1 MEHALLPITAIVL
14 YLISGFLTGHRL
26 FSKQG
31 KQLPRF
37 LAIALGYLALLSHGI
52 ILYQDTILAEGY
64 NLDIFNAF
72 SLVAFVIAAILLI
85 SALTKP
91 VENLGI
97 IIFPAAAFTIIFQVR
112 FPGIM
117 LLPDGTN
124 WGLKIHVLISIL
136 AYSLLTMASVQAVL
150 LAILDKQL
158 HERKAGTFVRAMPP
172 LQTMETLLFEMIGVG
187 FALLTAALFSGFYYL
202 EDMFMQHVAHK
213 TVLSILSWIFF
224 AILLWGRVKFG
235 WRGRKAIRW
244 TLGGFVT
251 LMLAYFGSK
260 AVLEILLK

>member
-1 MEHALLPITAIVL
+1 MEHALLPITAICL
-14 YLISGFLTGHRL
+14 YLISGFLTGHSL
-26 FSKQG
+26 FSKQQS
-31 KQLPRF
+31 KLPRF
-37 LAIALGYLALLSHGI
+37 LPIAIGYLALLSHGL

>member
-1 MEHALLPITAIVL
+1 MEHALLPITAICL
-14 YLISGFLTGHRL
+14 YLISGYLTGHRL
-26 FSKQG
+26 FSKQQQ
-31 KQLPRF
+31 KLPRV
-37 LAIALGYLALLSHGI
+37 LPIVIGYLALLTHGL
-52 ILYQDTILAEGY
+52 ILYQGTILSEGY
-64 NLDIFNAF
+64 NLGIFNAF
-72 SLVAFVIAAILLI
+72 SLVAFVISAILLI

-97 IIFPAAAFTIIFQVR
+97 IIFPISALTIILLIR
-112 FPGIM
+112 FPGIH
-117 LLPDGTN
+117 LFSEGAN

-136 AYSLLTMASVQAVL
+136 AYSLLTLASVQAIL

-158 HERKAGTFVRAMPP
+158 HERKTGTFVRAMPP

-224 AILLWGRVKFG
+224 AVLLWGRIKFG

>member
-1 MEHALLPITAIVL
+1 MEHALLPITAICL

-26 FSKQG
+26 FSKQQ
-31 KQLPRF
+31 KKLPRF
-37 LAIALGYLALLSHGI
+37 LPIAIGYLALFSHGLV
-52 ILYQDTILAEGY
+52 LYQDTILAEGY
-64 NLDIFNAF
+64 NLGIFNAF
-72 SLVAFVIAAILLI
+72 SLVGFVISTILLI

-97 IIFPAAAFTIIFQVR
+97 IIFPAAALTIILQIR
-112 FPGIM
+112 FPGIT

-136 AYSLLTMASVQAVL
+136 AYSLLTLASVQAIL

-158 HERKAGTFVRAMPP
+158 HERRTGTFVRAMPP

-224 AILLWGRVKFG
+224 AVLLWGRLKFG
-235 WRGRKAIRW
+235 WRGKKAIRW
-244 TLGGFVT
+244 TLGGFVM

-260 AVLEILLK
+260 AVLEIILN

>member
-1 MEHALLPITAIVL
+1 MEKTILPLIAISL
-14 YLISGFLTGHRL
+14 YLVSGFLTGYRL
-26 FSKQG
+26 FDKQE
-31 KQLPRF
+31 KKLPRF
-37 LAIALGYLALLSHGI
+37 LPIALGYLALGAHGI
-52 ILYQDTILAEGY
+52 ILYQDTILAQGY
-64 NLDIFNAF
+64 NLGIFNAF
-72 SLVAFVIAAILLI
+72 SLVAFVISAVLLI

-97 IIFPAAAFTIIFQVR
+97 IIFPITACTIIFQVR
-112 FPGIM
+112 FSGIH
-117 LLPDGTN
+117 LLGSSAS
-124 WGLKIHVLISIL
+124 WGLKIHVLISLL
-136 AYSLLTMASVQAVL
+136 AYSLLTIASVQAIL

-158 HERKAGTFVRAMPP
+158 HDRKTGTFVRAMPP

-202 EDMFMQHVAHK
+202 EDMFMQHLAHK
-213 TVLSILSWIFF
+213 TVLSMLSWVFF
-224 AILLWGRVKFG
+224 AVLLWGRLKFG
-235 WRGRKAIRW
+235 WRGKKAIRW

>member
-1 MEHALLPITAIVL
+1 MEHSLLPIVAICL
-14 YLISGFLTGHRL
+14 YLISGFLTGNRL
-26 FSKQG
+26 FSKQQ
-31 KQLPRF
+31 KKLPRF
-37 LAIALGYLALLSHGI
+37 LPIGIGFLALFAHGL
-52 ILYQDTILAEGY
+52 ILYQGTILAQGY
-64 NLDIFNAF
+64 NLGIFNAF
-72 SLVAFVIAAILLI
+72 SLVAFVISAILLV
-85 SALTKP
+85 SALNKP

-97 IIFPAAAFTIIFQVR
+97 IIFPVAAFTIIFQVR
-112 FPGIM
+112 FPGI
-117 LLPDGTN
+117 LLLQEGTG

-136 AYSLLTMASVQAVL
+136 AYSLLTLASVQAIL

-158 HERKAGTFVRAMPP
+158 HERRTGTFVRAMPP

-224 AILLWGRVKFG
+224 AVLLWGRVKFG
-235 WRGRKAIRW
+235 WRGKKAIRW
-244 TLGGFVT
+244 TLGGFVM